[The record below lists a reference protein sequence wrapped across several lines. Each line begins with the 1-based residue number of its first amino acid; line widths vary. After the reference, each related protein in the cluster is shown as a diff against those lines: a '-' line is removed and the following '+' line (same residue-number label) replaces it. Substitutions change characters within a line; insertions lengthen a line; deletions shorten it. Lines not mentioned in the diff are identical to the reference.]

1 MGTRPSAQTTRVVH
15 FYLVETRPVMSQFFQ
30 RVATWLAN
38 EVVVKGLANNRA
50 FQQFA
55 VRTQSKIDNLKS
67 EGVSKATEGIK
78 NSEGVKNAQNII
90 QQSLADANK
99 FGSML
104 ADEVKKD
111 LVRFTTE
118 HSYVLASAI
127 SHPLLHISGKSC
139 S

>member
-1 MGTRPSAQTTRVVH
+1 
-15 FYLVETRPVMSQFFQ
+15 MSQFIQ

-111 LVRFTTE
+111 LAKAAPKKR
-118 HSYVLASAI
+118 
-127 SHPLLHISGKSC
+127 
-139 S
+139 